1 MQQHGAVAELEKAM
15 TAKSIARNA
24 LRYAISQKSD
34 WARSYRK
41 EVNTL
46 KAMKSGLFYVTEQV
60 LDCIGTNDT
69 DLDKPRVYVY
79 FTLSGDQPCINFSI
93 SGAHGFKD
101 DSLMMAMQSLL
112 ETGFESRPNQYECA
126 EQMRRIYAFK
136 RGDMTV
142 EFDVSVK
149 DDSPTC
155 RRVVIGQ
162 ETIVRDKFKIE
173 CD

>member
-1 MQQHGAVAELEKAM
+1 M
-15 TAKSIARNA
+15 TAKSIARYA
-24 LRYAISQKSD
+24 LRCAVNQKSE
-34 WARSYRK
+34 WARSCRK
-41 EVNTL
+41 EANIL
-46 KAMKSGLFYVTEQV
+46 KAVKSGLFYVTEQV

-79 FTLSGDQPCINFSI
+79 YGVSGNARPQIYFSI
-93 SGAHGFKD
+93 SGADGFKD

-112 ETGFESRPNQYECA
+112 ETGFESSPKQYESA
-126 EQMRRIYAFK
+126 EFLRRTYTFK
-136 RGDMTV
+136 RSDMDV
-142 EFDVSVK
+142 EFDVQVK

-162 ETIVRDKFKIE
+162 ETIVKEKYKIE